1 MSENKGKKKK
11 GLRNFLMGAF
21 VVIVVLI
28 ASLFGDFF
36 PGLNDFRDKLLQ
48 NEGYSETNE
57 GTRSVEI
64 PVTMS
69 EVLIQEDTIYYMG
82 EEITLAEFETKLD
95 ENENSYITLIDNFAT
110 QRTWD
115 SVYNLLDGKGFVIN
129 EEIAR

>member
-115 SVYNLLDGKGFVIN
+115 SVYNLLDGKGSVIN